1 MRVMLEILPDR
12 ALKGGW
18 SIVCADTIPDNKSH
32 QQATCADIRQA
43 HDLLSAFSFN
53 AGGYP

>member
-18 SIVCADTIPDNKSH
+18 SIVCADTIPDNKSKI
-32 QQATCADIRQA
+32 QNKVVFIIIVFRST
-43 HDLLSAFSFN
+43 
-53 AGGYP
+53 Y